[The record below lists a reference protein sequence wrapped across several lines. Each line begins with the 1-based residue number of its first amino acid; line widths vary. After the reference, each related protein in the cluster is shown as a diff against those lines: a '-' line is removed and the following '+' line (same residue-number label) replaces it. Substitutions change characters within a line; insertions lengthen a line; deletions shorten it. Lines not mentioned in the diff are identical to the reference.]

1 MAADAMRSRDKP
13 VLFDD
18 GAFRAFE
25 IGIED
30 APRLQQFLEANP
42 EYYFTVGGVGPKPTE
57 AIEELEYLP
66 PAEMPYR
73 KMWMLEF
80 RGEGEA
86 MIGMAGVVSG
96 LIAENVWHV
105 GLFIVATAL
114 HGSGRAREI
123 YDALESWMRNSG
135 ARWSRLGV
143 VQGNLRAERF
153 WERQGYVETR
163 KRVLEEAGRRTNTVR
178 VMAKPLAGG
187 SVAQY
192 LQLVA
197 RDRPESP

>member
-1 MAADAMRSRDKP
+1 MRAGEQTPVFSR
-13 VLFDD
+13 

-30 APRLQQFLEANP
+30 AQRLQQFLEMNP

-57 AIEELEYLP
+57 AKEELEYLP

-80 RGEGEA
+80 RSEGEA
-86 MIGMAGVVSG
+86 MIGMAGVVSD
-96 LIAENVWHV
+96 LIAEKVWHI

-114 HGSGRAREI
+114 HGSGKAREI
-123 YDALESWMRNSG
+123 YDALESWMRANG
-135 ARWSRLGV
+135 ACWSRLGV
-143 VQGNLRAERF
+143 VHGNLRAERF
-153 WERQGYVETR
+153 WERLGYRETR
-163 KRVLEEAGRRTNTVR
+163 RRVFEEEGRRTNTIR
-178 VMAKPLAGG
+178 VMMKPLAGG
-187 SVAQY
+187 SVAEY
-192 LQLVA
+192 LAMVA